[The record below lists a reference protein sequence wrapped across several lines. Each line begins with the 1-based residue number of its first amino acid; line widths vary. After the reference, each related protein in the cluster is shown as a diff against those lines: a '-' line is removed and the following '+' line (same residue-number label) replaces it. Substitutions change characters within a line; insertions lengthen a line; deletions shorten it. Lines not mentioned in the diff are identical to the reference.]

1 MQSSGVTVLNAID
14 TSVRAEVVDKYTVI
28 VCFQKGFDLGKSF
41 LDRIQVRTVW
51 REESNKSPNSMNHL
65 YYFMYMVDAGIVHDY
80 YRMTVPL
87 KGWSKGSKVVCTV
100 LKDIPIYIAFRNVNV
115 FNTIH

>member
-28 VCFQKGFDLGKSF
+28 CLLSERILTLEKSF

-51 REESNKSPNSMNHL
+51 REESNKSPQLHESSL
-65 YYFMYMVDAGIVHDY
+65 LFYVHGGCWHC
-80 YRMTVPL
+80 P
-87 KGWSKGSKVVCTV
+87 
-100 LKDIPIYIAFRNVNV
+100 
-115 FNTIH
+115 